1 MLSNKVV
8 IIIGGGG
15 LIGRE
20 IVKDAVKKHAI
31 VVNCDIAF
39 DTDWEKGTYHLDVIN
54 RGN

>member
-31 VVNCDIAF
+31 VVNCDYIS
-39 DTDWEKGTYHLDVIN
+39 V
-54 RGN
+54 